1 MCQFLNSY
9 LMENNSVVEKPIDMT
24 QLAKRLAKKSTE
36 FIRKSSDRP
45 FLLVHSFAHVHTP
58 LHTSPEFAGQSQHGV
73 YGDVLMETDHCLGLI
88 LDEISRQGIEEETL
102 VYFTSD
108 HGGDWP
114 QLGNLGKKISAR
126 I

>member
-9 LMENNSVVEKPIDMT
+9 LMENNSVVQKPIDMT

-36 FIRKSSDRP
+36 FIRKRSDQP

-102 VYFTSD
+102 VY
-108 HGGDWP
+108 
-114 QLGNLGKKISAR
+114 LM
-126 I
+126 